1 MTWNHYLPPC
11 RLGHPGS
18 HPKSANTVLITKL
31 LNVGASRGAFRGQWS
46 SVEGQRRE
54 EQSGRRVSNQWAL
67 QAVKAPDPSSSP
79 KDSDTL
85 RRPTPPPP
93 SWAKA
98 EASVTVFPLLFTA
111 PLLVNHLQGL
121 SSLRYPRCLWL
132 RSFKRQ
138 DPLASFPPSI
148 GIQTHRASPS
158 DLSLLS
164 LLGFASCPSSSSS
177 SPSYII
183 HGFYFSLSNLFQISF
198 LLLHP
203 LNPGFYLEKRL
214 LWIDQKTKKEQIISL
229 LLFFKRV
236 PKLLHF

>member
-1 MTWNHYLPPC
+1 MLGLPGELSGDSDPQWRDREEKSRAGGGCQITELFKLSRPLTPLPP
-11 RLGHPGS
+11 
-18 HPKSANTVLITKL
+18 
-31 LNVGASRGAFRGQWS
+31 
-46 SVEGQRRE
+46 
-54 EQSGRRVSNQWAL
+54 
-67 QAVKAPDPSSSP
+67 
-79 KDSDTL
+79 L
-85 RRPTPPPP
+85 RILTHFARPAPPPP

-132 RSFKRQ
+132 QSFKRQ

-203 LNPGFYLEKRL
+203 LNPGFYLEKWL

-229 LLFFKRV
+229 LLLFFKRV